1 MFVLALSS
9 IQALSHGCNFQLG
22 KSDQRMIAS
31 PRLQLSILIISM
43 GTMKQSFNPFI
54 FCFFSSLFF
63 STLTLEYAHGQ
74 GLCEGNNRGVFSST
88 GVLGCLGK
96 NKYNI
101 PHGFEIFGI
110 SQAGRRSFAAN
121 SPTLRVRTGE
131 NVTLNTGNTAY
142 RDFFIE
148 AGATLS
154 VPSGTVIRVTGG
166 SCDIAGTLSVLT
178 SAGGGKRP
186 DVSTGFGIDRGSS
199 PAHAGISRRSAG
211 FGDIS
216 QSVDTVIGGSGG
228 LGLESSQAMQI
239 RYPGLFGGGGG
250 APGLVETGG
259 AGGGSFVLLCE
270 RQISVTGTVL
280 SNGFSALGA
289 GGGGGAGGVVVFG
302 SENRIVTTASS
313 LISAQGGD
321 GGPAAANSAPGGGGG
336 GGIVYLVSP
345 NISTSGSISVLG
357 GSGQSAGSGVV
368 QNQIRSGGGG
378 GGACGGNGGDGGNI
392 NSDLSHSVSSA
403 GSAGHSIESRVSPR
417 FIFG

>member
-1 MFVLALSS
+1 M
-9 IQALSHGCNFQLG
+9 QAWIVISWTGIMRLNFN
-22 KSDQRMIAS
+22 R
-31 PRLQLSILIISM
+31 
-43 GTMKQSFNPFI
+43 FI
-54 FCFFSSLFF
+54 FCFLSILTL
-63 STLTLEYAHGQ
+63 STLSFEFAYGQ
-74 GLCEGNNRGVFSST
+74 GLCEANNRGVFSST

-96 NKYNI
+96 EKYYI

-110 SQAGRRSFAAN
+110 SQAGNRSFAGN

-131 NVTLNTGNTAY
+131 TVTLSTGNTAY
-142 RDFFIE
+142 RDFFVE
-148 AGATLS
+148 AGGTLT

-166 SCDIAGTLSVLT
+166 GCDIAGTLSIST
-178 SAGGGKRP
+178 GSGGGKRP
-186 DVSTGFGIDRGSS
+186 DVSTGFGMDRGFS

-228 LGLESSQAMQI
+228 LGLESEQAMQI

-270 RQISVTGTVL
+270 KPIRISGTV
-280 SNGFSALGA
+280 SANGFSALGA

-302 SENRIVTTASS
+302 SENRIVAAAGSSITA
-313 LISAQGGD
+313 AGGD

-336 GGIVYLVSP
+336 GGIVYLIAP

-357 GSGQSAGSGVV
+357 GSAQSGGSGVV
-368 QNQIRSGGGG
+368 QNQVRSGGGG

-392 NSDLSHSVSSA
+392 NSDLSHSVSLA
-403 GSAGHSIESRVSPR
+403 GSAGHNLRARVSPR
-417 FIFG
+417 YIFG